1 MSIPYIDYSSLK
13 LITRKPKKEDKIIL
27 YNSNGISLHGDGDS
41 EIVKYLKDNIVF
53 IIQSNI
59 ITEDGIDKK
68 FILVKAE
75 NPAEVVMPVN
85 DDIILKVHVN
95 NIRQILTE
103 DNDGDF
109 LDGDI
114 TPIRVGADINYLFS
128 KELYPRYK
136 LDDICEEND
145 IKLLNIYSNNIKEN
159 YNVPELETELRIF
172 QDMYEYGGINNTLN
186 SHQFNKILSTLDK
199 SGCFYNID
207 DKAKESLDILVS
219 PSIPNLRFTIK
230 GRENIIKY
238 CSNNIIPKNK
248 SVEAIFK
255 SKYEYKS
262 DDAELFGG
270 DLENYYRNHYSR
282 RTDRDFKE
290 GVFNLYSLRTKLGGK
305 LEIPLELDSS
315 GKNWILNRDN
325 ISKLKNINSVL
336 NMAERDIKR
345 FNRLEK
351 ERGTKY
357 LKIFRL
363 KSRTSFMYNSV
374 IKIDLTKVKSSKEEV
389 FEQGRTIDI
398 NLSPKYNFIESD
410 VVGQN
415 EKYEV
420 EIELINT
427 INLTKD
433 ELAYNIHTALNIIK
447 YMNCIVNERPGFT
460 HTNLED
466 NVLFTY
472 KKHIQDLLETRATYW
487 ASETGKSRFYKNRN
501 PNYYISPKVKSLEI
515 PEVQA
520 SVATNTKSSDKSIM
534 TGYTVTEKADGLAQM
549 LYVYSSKT
557 YNKTNIEPSFPKN
570 ITAMP
575 ELDGYLFCIDSNMKI
590 YNTYIKIPGAEQWRL
605 DNNPGGKSSPRLAPT
620 DVTNQFKVY
629 LFNGEYLNYDKFG
642 GHMNKFGIY
651 DTYMYGYLDSWQN
664 PLQLDNA
671 DYSDIEVPVSRV
683 GKANRFVNK
692 LKYSIQEPS
701 AVNSLLKYDSPE
713 IFCKKFYVA
722 DDTNTI
728 FEQSDKIWSKKD
740 SFEYKLDGLVYTP
753 ANEPVGYNPKNDD
766 YMLVPYNTW
775 DRNLKWKPPH
785 ENTIDFLIKFKKYKI
800 NSYNGTVIYKRE
812 IKGKSLSEDK
822 YYVVEFYTKG
832 KVNGEFKPVRFNPP
846 GYDAEECEGLFKINI
861 NDEIVD
867 KEGNIV
873 NDDTIVEVIYDPT
886 KNFYERWG
894 ILRTRYDKTYQ
905 YKNLINYQKNVFK
918 KIQKAKSI
926 WNKARNNT
934 ERKFLEKVKNMH
946 LTKRIKGKY
955 IRINNIRDIDKYYID
970 YSDIQS
976 NKYKYNFGNSDFVAK
991 KIWESIHTPIT
1002 DTAITTG
1009 KGLPLMEEM
1018 DTIYYSAPYESR
1030 SKSLTINLQNY
1041 HNRYIKGEKLLGH
1054 TANLIRDD
1062 RGVKADISLLDL
1074 ACGKGGDMW
1083 KWNKYKIN
1091 DCVGIDISEDN
1102 ITNDDDGAWV
1112 RYKILK
1118 DKRNAPSIEFR
1129 VLNTSENVKS
1139 HFPELLPVERKFDI
1153 ITLMFALHYFF
1164 KDEASLDGLIKNI
1177 VENIKEGGY
1186 FIGACFDGQLI
1197 YDKLDSTSSLEFSR
1211 GDQTLLKIDKLYP
1224 DDHTFMD
1231 DSSSLGLT
1239 ISVNMYSIG
1248 TENEEYLVN
1257 FNYLTNKLAE
1267 FDISPIEIENFSNI
1281 DLPPAIKSHLN
1292 LKSLSPEEKEM
1303 SNLNNI
1309 FIFQKNKSTSK

>member
-1 MSIPYIDYSSLK
+1 MSIPYIDYSSLN
-13 LITRKPKKEDKIIL
+13 LATRKPKKNDKIIL
-27 YNSNGISLHGDGDS
+27 YNSNDISIYS
-41 EIVKYLKDNIVF
+41 KSKSKIISNLKDAIVF

-59 ITEDGIDKK
+59 ITKEGINKEFVLIK
-68 FILVKAE
+68 PE
-75 NPAEVVMPVN
+75 NPSEVI
-85 DDIILKVHVN
+85 DSSETDSIFKVHVN

-103 DNDGDF
+103 DNDSDF
-109 LDGDI
+109 LEGNI
-114 TPIRVGADINYLFS
+114 IPIRVGSDINYLFS
-128 KELYPRYK
+128 KNMYPRYK
-136 LDDICEEND
+136 LDDICEKND
-145 IKLLNIYSNNIKEN
+145 IKLMHIYSNNIKEN
-159 YNVPELETELRIF
+159 YNIPELETELRIF

-186 SHQFNKILSTLDK
+186 SHQFNTILATFNK
-199 SGCFYNID
+199 SGCFYQIN
-207 DKAKESLDILVS
+207 DKPEESLDILIS

-238 CSNNIIPKNK
+238 CANNIIPKNK
-248 SVEAIFK
+248 SVDAIFK

-262 DDAELFGG
+262 DEDELYGG
-270 DLENYYRNHYSR
+270 DLENYYRNNYDR
-282 RTDRDFKE
+282 RTERDFKE

-305 LEIPLELDSS
+305 LEIPFELDSS
-315 GKNWILNRDN
+315 KKNWILNRDN
-325 ISKLKNINSVL
+325 ISKLKNINSIL
-336 NMAERDIKR
+336 DKAERDIKR

-389 FEQGRTIDI
+389 FEQGRKIDI

-420 EIELINT
+420 ELELINT

-433 ELAYNIHTALNIIK
+433 ELVDNIHTALNIIK
-447 YMNCIVNERPGFT
+447 YMNSIINERPGFT

-472 KKHIQDLLETRATYW
+472 KKQVYDLLETRAIYW
-487 ASETGKSRFYKNRN
+487 ASDSGKNRFYKNRN

-515 PEVQA
+515 QEVQQPITP
-520 SVATNTKSSDKSIM
+520 SSDRSDKSIM
-534 TGYTVTEKADGLAQM
+534 SGYTVTEKADGLAQM

-557 YNKTNIEPSFPKN
+557 YNKTDMSTTFPKN
-570 ITAMP
+570 IIHMP
-575 ELDGYLFCIDSNMKI
+575 ELDGYIFYIDSNMKV
-590 YNTYIKIPGAEQWRL
+590 YNTYIKMPGSEQWRL
-605 DNNPGGKSSPRLAPT
+605 DNNPGGINTSPTSVDDFP
-620 DVTNQFKVY
+620 DQFKVY

-651 DTYMYGYLDSWQN
+651 DTYIYGYLDSCKN
-664 PLQLDNA
+664 SLQPDNE
-671 DYSDIEVPVSRV
+671 DYSDVEVPVSRI

-692 LKYSIQEPS
+692 LEYSIEEPS
-701 AVNSLLKYDSPE
+701 TINSLLKYNKPE

-722 DDTNTI
+722 DDSNSI
-728 FEQSDKIWSKKD
+728 FEQSDKIWSNQD
-740 SFEYKLDGLVYTP
+740 TFEYKLDGLVYTP
-753 ANEPVGYNPKNDD
+753 AREPVGYNTKNPD
-766 YMLVPYNTW
+766 YMLVPHNTW

-800 NSYNGTVIYKRE
+800 SSYNGTVIYKRE

-846 GYDAEECEGLFKINI
+846 GYDAEECVGLFKINI
-861 NDEIVD
+861 HDEIVD
-867 KEGNIV
+867 KEGHIV
-873 NDDTIVEVIYDPT
+873 SDDTIVEVSYDPT

-894 ILRTRYDKTYQ
+894 ILRTRHDKTYQ
-905 YKNLINYQKNVFK
+905 YKNLVNYQKNIFK

-926 WNKARNNT
+926 WNKRHNNT
-934 ERKFLEKVKNMH
+934 ERKFLEKVKNTY
-946 LTKRIKGKY
+946 LNKRIKGRY
-955 IRINNIRDIDKYYID
+955 IKISDIRDINKYYRD
-970 YSDIQS
+970 YSDVQS

-991 KIWESIHTPIT
+991 KIWESIHTPIK
-1002 DTAITTG
+1002 DLAITTG
-1009 KGLPLMEEM
+1009 EGLPLMEEM
-1018 DTIYYSAPYESR
+1018 EKKYYSAPYESR
-1030 SKSLTINLQNY
+1030 SESLTINLQNY

-1054 TANLIRDD
+1054 TANLIRAA
-1062 RGVKADISLLDL
+1062 RGVKANVSLLDL

-1083 KWNKYKIN
+1083 KWYKYNIN
-1091 DCVGIDISEDN
+1091 ECVGIDISDDN
-1102 ITNDDDGAWV
+1102 ITNDGDGAWV
-1112 RYKILK
+1112 RYKNLK
-1118 DKRNAPSIEFR
+1118 DKTNAPAIEFR

-1139 HFPELLPVERKFDI
+1139 NFPELLPIERKFDI

-1164 KDEASLDGLIKNI
+1164 KDEETLDGLIKNI
-1177 VENIKEGGY
+1177 VENIKDGGY

-1197 YDKLDSTSSLEFSR
+1197 YNKLYSTSSLEYSR
-1211 GDQTLLKIDKLYP
+1211 GDQTLLKIDKLYDDTKTFT
-1224 DDHTFMD
+1224 DDHN
-1231 DSSSLGLT
+1231 SLGLT

-1257 FNYLTNKLAE
+1257 FDYLTDKLAK
-1267 FDISPIEIENFSNI
+1267 FDISPVEIENFANI
-1281 DLPPAIKSHLN
+1281 DLPPGIRKHLK

-1309 FIFQKNKSTSK
+1309 FIFQKNKSTTK